1 MRLYERKNSMNIVVL
16 ITAKDAVEA
25 KTISDQLL
33 AKKLIAC
40 ANIVEGVQSVFWWQG
55 KIDQAKETLM
65 VLKSEQRL
73 FKKIVKTVKAHHSYE
88 VPEIIALPIVDGNP
102 DYLKWIDE
110 SVG

>member
-1 MRLYERKNSMNIVVL
+1 MNIVVL
-16 ITAKDAVEA
+16 VTAKDALEA
-25 KTISDQLL
+25 RTISDQLL
-33 AKKLIAC
+33 EKKLIAC

-55 KIDQAKETLM
+55 KIDQAKETLII
-65 VLKSEQRL
+65 LKSKQDL

-88 VPEIIALPIVDGNP
+88 VPEIIALPIVEGNP

>member
-1 MRLYERKNSMNIVVL
+1 MNIVVL
-16 ITAKDAVEA
+16 ITAKDALEA

-33 AKKLIAC
+33 EKKLIAC

-55 KIDQAKETLM
+55 KIDQAKETLI
-65 VLKSEQRL
+65 VLKSKQDL

-88 VPEIIALPIVDGNP
+88 VPEIIALPIIDGNP
-102 DYLKWIDE
+102 DYLKWIHE

>member
-1 MRLYERKNSMNIVVL
+1 MNIVVF
-16 ITAKDAVEA
+16 ITAKDSAEA

-33 AKKLIAC
+33 EKKLIAC

-55 KIDQAKETLM
+55 KIDQAKETLI
-65 VLKSEQRL
+65 VLKSKQSL

-88 VPEIIALPIVDGNP
+88 VPEIIALPIIDGNP
-102 DYLKWIDE
+102 DYLKWINE

>member
-1 MRLYERKNSMNIVVL
+1 MNIVVL
-16 ITAKDAVEA
+16 ITAKDALEA

-33 AKKLIAC
+33 EKKLIAC

-55 KIDQAKETLM
+55 KIDQAKETLII
-65 VLKSEQRL
+65 LKSKQDL

-88 VPEIIALPIVDGNP
+88 VPEIIALPIIDGNP
-102 DYLKWIDE
+102 DYLKWIHE

>member
-1 MRLYERKNSMNIVVL
+1 MNIVVF
-16 ITAKDAVEA
+16 ITAKDAAEA

-33 AKKLIAC
+33 EKKLIAC
-40 ANIVEGVQSVFWWQG
+40 ANIIEGVESVFWWQE
-55 KIDQAKETLM
+55 KIDQAKETLII
-65 VLKSEQRL
+65 LKSKQSL

-110 SVG
+110 SLG

>member
-1 MRLYERKNSMNIVVL
+1 MNIVVF
-16 ITAKDAVEA
+16 ITAKDITEA
-25 KTISDQLL
+25 KKISDQLL
-33 AKKLIAC
+33 EKKLIAC
-40 ANIVEGVQSVFWWQG
+40 ANIIEGVESVFRWQG

-65 VLKSEQRL
+65 ILKSKQSL

-88 VPEIIALPIVDGNP
+88 VPEVIALPIVDGNP

>member
-1 MRLYERKNSMNIVVL
+1 MNIVVF
-16 ITAKDAVEA
+16 ITAKDAIEA

-55 KIDQAKETLM
+55 KIDQAKETLII
-65 VLKSEQRL
+65 LKSKQSL

-88 VPEIIALPIVDGNP
+88 VPEVIALPIIDGNP
-102 DYLKWIDE
+102 DYLRWIEE
-110 SVG
+110 SVGGRIK

>member
-1 MRLYERKNSMNIVVL
+1 MNIVVL
-16 ITAKDAVEA
+16 ITAKDALEA

-33 AKKLIAC
+33 EKKLIAC

-55 KIDQAKETLM
+55 KIDQAKETLII
-65 VLKSEQRL
+65 LKSKQDL
-73 FKKIVKTVKAHHSYE
+73 FKKIVKTVKAHHSYA
-88 VPEIIALPIVDGNP
+88 VPEIIALPIIDGNP